1 MEAGS
6 RQLSPAGPGRS
17 GLQAAAR
24 AHPAAAAAAPQ
35 LGQGLGSRGSAAAK
49 PAARV
54 TRGQRQPQPGEGGA
68 APAAQRQALQARAG
82 PRSHLPEAK
91 PEVGPQPSQLF
102 PAHGLH
108 WGFTRRAQCR
118 IRVPVPC

>member
-17 GLQAAAR
+17 RLQAAAR

-35 LGQGLGSRGSAAAK
+35 LGQGLGSRGSAA
-49 PAARV
+49 RV
-54 TRGQRQPQPGEGGA
+54 PRGQRQPQPGEGGA
-68 APAAQRQALQARAG
+68 APAAQSQALQPRAG
-82 PRSHLPEAK
+82 PRSHLPEEK
-91 PEVGPQPSQLF
+91 VGPQPSQLF